1 MERVSEISAFRFSS
15 SSDTHQIMFP
25 TPRIFLFLT
34 SLLFAVVPLSAQ
46 DFPTTKIAKMEAA
59 SYLQPLPDN
68 HVVPLNIIA
77 GDFAKNQDAAIGK
90 YNGQRITVI
99 GRISALSQ
107 GSSENK
113 VLVVTMQ
120 DPSANLPAV
129 KAEFLFGSIPQNS
142 EIQISSDGSMATIVH
157 RDRSGSILSQDPY
170 LSVDQRVAIKGDF
183 KEVKVGDIVLTACK
197 LEPKGKYKQ

>member
-1 MERVSEISAFRFSS
+1 MFS
-15 SSDTHQIMFP
+15 
-25 TPRIFLFLT
+25 TPRILLVLT
-34 SLLFAVVPLSAQ
+34 SLFFAIAPLVAQ
-46 DFPTTKIAKMEAA
+46 DFTTTKIAQMDAA

-68 HVVPLNIIA
+68 HVVTLNVIA
-77 GDFAKNQDAAIGK
+77 GDFAKNQEAAIGK

-107 GSSENK
+107 GSDENK

-129 KAEFLFGSIPQNS
+129 KAEFLFGSIPVNS
-142 EIQISSDGSMATIVH
+142 EIQVSSDGSMATIVH
-157 RDRSGSILSQDPY
+157 RDRSGSILSQDAY
-170 LSVDQRVAIKGDF
+170 LSVDQRVAIKGNF

-197 LEPKGKYKQ
+197 LEPKGKYQQ

>member
-1 MERVSEISAFRFSS
+1 LY
-15 SSDTHQIMFP
+15 SSDIHQFMFS
-25 TPRIFLFLT
+25 TPRILLVLT
-34 SLLFAVVPLSAQ
+34 SLLFAIAPLVAQ
-46 DFPTTKIAKMEAA
+46 DFTTTKIAQMDAA

-68 HVVPLNIIA
+68 HVVTLNVIA
-77 GDFAKNQDAAIGK
+77 GDFAKNQEAAIGK

-107 GSSENK
+107 GSDENK

-129 KAEFLFGSIPQNS
+129 KAEFLFGSIPVNS
-142 EIQISSDGSMATIVH
+142 EIQVSSDGSMATIVH
-157 RDRSGSILSQDPY
+157 RDRSGSILSQDAY
-170 LSVDQRVAIKGDF
+170 LSVDQRVAIKGNF

-197 LEPKGKYKQ
+197 LEPKGKYQQ